1 MPTEADTCR
10 TYIVPN
16 LHTSGWDDEYITEQ
30 MVLTRGRMLYVDNVQ
45 ALLPSV
51 LDRAFKGEL

>member
-1 MPTEADTCR
+1 MPNEADACQ

-30 MVLTRGRMLYVDNVQ
+30 MMLISGCIM
-45 ALLPSV
+45 SV
-51 LDRAFKGEL
+51 LDRLYLFPQKIFVCAS